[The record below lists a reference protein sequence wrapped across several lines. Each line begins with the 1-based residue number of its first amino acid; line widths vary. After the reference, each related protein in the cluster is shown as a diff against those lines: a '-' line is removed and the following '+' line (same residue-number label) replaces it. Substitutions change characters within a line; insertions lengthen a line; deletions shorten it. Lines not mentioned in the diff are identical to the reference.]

1 MDILLILTCCCAAL
15 IGVAIASVFSLIPG
29 LHIYNVIAF
38 TMMIAFAAIDIFK
51 TLDPLITTCFIMG
64 LVVGFSVLFTVSS
77 QFFQPC
83 DDSYRSMM
91 LPHERFLFEGRGYE
105 AAMLSGIGSM
115 FALLII
121 SGLFPFATGVIGTL
135 RELIRPHIYW
145 ILGLV
150 SLFVLMS
157 EWPKDHGVGK
167 TTGQRFADAWGQLG
181 MGLFVFAAAGILGL
195 FVFSN
200 TVIPVNN
207 AFQSLMPVFI
217 GLFAIPSQIM
227 TVIARAEIPKQ
238 YFGKSVDAAV
248 HDLARGTLTGT
259 VGGMFSSLTPGL
271 TPGPALLMSAHATA
285 SSGEKQCISGGG
297 TARVLYYIGALVL
310 FFMPDVYMRRGGAAI
325 NISLFFVPETAEQYY
340 LISGIIAVAG
350 AATLLLLPRYCR
362 FCAHVTQK
370 VDFRWISLGGAL
382 LLTGMVW
389 YVTGW
394 QGVALM
400 AVATALGLVP
410 NFWHTRRIPLLAV
423 LLVPVCLN
431 MAGVGTKVASWLG
444 FR

>member
-1 MDILLILTCCCAAL
+1 MDITIILMCCGAAL
-15 IGVAIASVFSLIPG
+15 AGVAIASVFSLIPG

-38 TMMIAFAAIDIFK
+38 TMMIAFAAIDVFK

-64 LVVGFSVLFTVSS
+64 LVVGFSVMFTVSS

-115 FALLII
+115 FALLLIA
-121 SGLFPFATGVIGTL
+121 GLFPFVTGAIGTV
-135 RELIRPHIYW
+135 RQLIRPHIYW

-150 SLFVLMS
+150 SLFILMS
-157 EWPKDHGVGK
+157 EWPKDHGAGK
-167 TTGQRFADAWGQLG
+167 TTGQRLADAWGQLG
-181 MGLFVFAAAGILGL
+181 MGIFTFVIAGILGL

-200 TVIPVNN
+200 TIIPVDN

-227 TVIARAEIPKQ
+227 TVLAHAKIPKQ
-238 YFGKSVDAAV
+238 FFGTSVDAAV

-285 SSGEKQCISGGG
+285 SSGEKQFILGGG
-297 TARVLYYIGALVL
+297 VARVLYYIGALVL

-325 NISLFFVPETAEQYY
+325 NISLFFVPETAEQYF
-340 LISGIIAVAG
+340 LISGIIAIAG
-350 AATLLLLPRYCR
+350 AATLMFLPRYCR
-362 FCAHVTQK
+362 FCGRATDK
-370 VDFRWISLGGAL
+370 VDYRWISLGGMIL
-382 LLTGMVW
+382 LIAMVW
-389 YVTGW
+389 YVTSW
-394 QGVALM
+394 RGVVLM
-400 AVATALGLVP
+400 GVATAIGLMP

-431 MAGVGTKVASWLG
+431 MAGVGSKVASFFG

>member
-1 MDILLILTCCCAAL
+1 MDLHIILACSGAGL
-15 IGVAIASVFSLIPG
+15 IGVVIASVFSLIPG

-38 TMMIAFAAIDIFK
+38 TMMIAFAALDLFK
-51 TLDPLITTCFIMG
+51 TLDPLLMTCFIMG

-83 DDSYRSMM
+83 DDSFRSMM

-105 AAMLSGIGSM
+105 AAMLSGFGSM
-115 FALLII
+115 FALLLIA
-121 SGLFPFATGVIGTL
+121 GLFPFVTAGIGLL

-150 SLFVLMS
+150 SLFILIS
-157 EWPKDHGVGK
+157 EWPKDHGVGA
-167 TTGQRFADAWGQLG
+167 TIGQRLADAWGQLG
-181 MGLFVFAAAGILGL
+181 MGLFVFVAAAVFGL
-195 FVFSN
+195 FVFCN
-200 TVIPVNN
+200 TVIPVDN

-227 TVIARAEIPKQ
+227 TVIAHARIPPQ
-238 YFGKSVDAAV
+238 HFATSVDAEP
-248 HDLARGTLTGT
+248 HDLAHGALTGT
-259 VGGMFSSLTPGL
+259 VAGMFSSLTPGL

-285 SSGEKQCISGGG
+285 SSGEKQFMVGGG
-297 TARVLYYIGALVL
+297 TARVMYYIGALVL

-325 NISLFFVPETAEQYY
+325 NISLFFVPETAEQYF
-340 LISGIIAVAG
+340 LISGIIALTG
-350 AATLLLLPRYCR
+350 AAALLLLPRYSR
-362 FCAHVTQK
+362 FCARITQR
-370 VDFRWISLGGAL
+370 VDFRWISLGGAVL
-382 LLTGMVW
+382 LIAMVW
-389 YVTGW
+389 YVTSW
-394 QGVALM
+394 QGVLLM
-400 AVATALGLVP
+400 LVATALGLVP

-431 MAGVGTKVASWLG
+431 MAGVGSKVAGWLG

>member
-1 MDILLILTCCCAAL
+1 MDIVIILTCCCAAL

-38 TMMIAFAAIDIFK
+38 TMMIAFAALDIFK
-51 TLDPLITTCFIMG
+51 TLDPLLTTCFIMG

-115 FALLII
+115 LALVMI
-121 SGLFPFATGVIGTL
+121 SGLFPFVTGAIGTI
-135 RELIRPHIYW
+135 RQLIRPHVYW

-150 SLFVLMS
+150 SLFILMS

-167 TTGQRFADAWGQLG
+167 TTGQRLADAWGQLC
-181 MGLFVFAAAGILGL
+181 MGLFTFVIAGILGL

-200 TVIPVNN
+200 TIIPVDN

-227 TVIARAEIPKQ
+227 TVLAHAKIPKQ
-238 YFGKSVDAAV
+238 YFATSVDCAV
-248 HDLARGTLTGT
+248 HDVARGALTGT

-285 SSGEKQCISGGG
+285 SSGEKQFILGGG

-325 NISLFFVPETAEQYY
+325 NISLFFVPETAEQYF
-340 LISGIIAVAG
+340 LISGIIAIAG
-350 AATLLLLPRYCR
+350 AATLLFLPRYCR
-362 FCAHVTQK
+362 FCARITEK
-370 VDFRWISLGGAL
+370 IDYRWISLGGMIL
-382 LLTGMVW
+382 LIAMVG
-389 YVTGW
+389 YVTSW
-394 QGVALM
+394 QGLVLM
-400 AVATALGLVP
+400 GVATVIGLMP

-431 MAGVGTKVASWLG
+431 MAGVGSKVAGFFG

>member
-1 MDILLILTCCCAAL
+1 MDIVIILTCCCAAL

-38 TMMIAFAAIDIFK
+38 TMMIAFAAIDVFK

-105 AAMLSGIGSM
+105 AAMLSGIGSLC
-115 FALLII
+115 ALLLI
-121 SGLFPFATGVIGTL
+121 SGLFPFVTGAIGVL
-135 RELIRPHIYW
+135 RQLIRPHIYW

-167 TTGQRFADAWGQLG
+167 TTGQRFADAWVQLG
-181 MGLFVFAAAGILGL
+181 MGLFVFVAASILGL
-195 FVFSN
+195 FVFCN
-200 TVIPVNN
+200 TVIPVDN

-227 TVIARAEIPKQ
+227 AVIAQARIPKQ
-238 YFGKSVDAAV
+238 YFAASVDCSPQ
-248 HDLARGTLTGT
+248 DIARGAMTGT

-285 SSGEKQCISGGG
+285 SSGEQQFIIGGG

-325 NISLFFVPETAEQYY
+325 NISLFFVPETAEQYF

-350 AATLLLLPRYCR
+350 AASLLLLGGYSR
-362 FCAHVTQK
+362 FCARVAEK
-370 VDFRWISLGGAL
+370 IDFRWISLGGAL
-382 LLTGMVW
+382 LLTAMVW
-389 YVTGW
+389 YVTSW
-394 QGVALM
+394 QGLALM
-400 AVATALGLVP
+400 GVATALGLVP

-431 MAGVGTKVASWLG
+431 MAGVGNDVAGWLG